1 MKTKQLEKLPT
12 VNFDALSDEEKER
25 IYQECEKIGP
35 DDGEPL
41 TAADRRLHALAA
53 RRGARGRPKVGRGTK
68 RVQVTIEAS
77 LLKRV
82 DKRAEELGMSRARF
96 LARAAEK
103 MLSNAA

>member
-1 MKTKQLEKLPT
+1 MNKKELKKLPT
-12 VNFDALSDEEKER
+12 INFDELSDEEKER
-25 IYQECEKIGP
+25 IFQEAVNSRLE
-35 DDGEPL
+35 DDRPL

-53 RRGARGRPKVGRGTK
+53 QRAARGRPKVGRGAK

-103 MLSNAA
+103 MLGNAA